1 MILLIISGFIFSFY
15 CWLKDSLLRECET
28 RILDKKTFEDN
39 FDKPLDYLEDIG
51 VVDFIYRPTRYYK
64 YFKLGVVLT
73 VVFVCLKVV
82 SLV

>member
-1 MILLIISGFIFSFY
+1 MLILIILSVLLNAWL
-15 CWLKDSLLRECET
+15 WLKDSLLRECET

-51 VVDFIYRPTRYYK
+51 VVEFIYRPTRYYK
-64 YFKLGVVLT
+64 YFKMGVVLT
-73 VVFVCLKVV
+73 VVLLCLKVV